1 MTVSFDVAIA
11 DFSPA
16 LPMAV
21 GLSGGADSTALLLAC
36 ARKWPGQVQAI
47 HVHHGLQAAADGF
60 EEHCAALCQSLN
72 VPLWVK
78 RLDARHTPGQSPED
92 AARQARYK
100 AFEAVAIASKA
111 QAAIKSIAIA
121 QHADDQVET
130 LLLALSRGAGIAGLA
145 AMPARW
151 ERAGVVWHRPLLQ
164 VAGADIR
171 SWLRLQGQPWVEDP
185 TNTDQRYTRNR
196 IRARL
201 RDAGR
206 CLRESLPGARRGD
219 FGCDERRGVPPIGHY
234 KINHDNII
242 ELFLAPAQS
251 PQNVVIESPPN
262 VVINST
268 PRSGAQLPPNVVI
281 DTEITTESTSEITAP
296 VADAPAPPSK
306 PPQKAARRP
315 SGFGTLIT
323 EHTDERVSAYLF
335 ILKPEI
341 SAGNADLILRR
352 IHLDGIE
359 TWRDVLTT
367 WAERGYNRTG
377 FADMF
382 ERYDTLR
389 NQKRVKAGTPPKTTA
404 PRMSDEQYAE
414 LEAQMEKS
422 WA

>member
-111 QAAIKSIAIA
+111 QAAIESIAIA

-151 ERAGVVWHRPLLQ
+151 ELAGVVWHRPLLQ

-196 IRARL
+196 IRAQLLPALEAAFPAFRDTFARSASNAAQAAELLDELAQQDLL
-201 RDAGR
+201 RVGAPPHITELQGLSRARQANVLRHWLRVTHATTPSAAQLGELLNQLAACTTRGHRIHIKVGR
-206 CLRESLPGARRGD
+206 G
-219 FGCDERRGVPPIGHY
+219 F
-234 KINHDNII
+234 
-242 ELFLAPAQS
+242 
-251 PQNVVIESPPN
+251 VV
-262 VVINST
+262 
-268 PRSGAQLPPNVVI
+268 RSGPQLGWYN
-281 DTEITTESTSEITAP
+281 
-296 VADAPAPPSK
+296 
-306 PPQKAARRP
+306 
-315 SGFGTLIT
+315 
-323 EHTDERVSAYLF
+323 
-335 ILKPEI
+335 PE
-341 SAGNADLILRR
+341 
-352 IHLDGIE
+352 
-359 TWRDVLTT
+359 VL
-367 WAERGYNRTG
+367 
-377 FADMF
+377 
-382 ERYDTLR
+382 
-389 NQKRVKAGTPPKTTA
+389 V
-404 PRMSDEQYAE
+404 
-414 LEAQMEKS
+414 
-422 WA
+422 

>member
-1 MTVSFDVAIA
+1 MTLSFDVAIA

-196 IRARL
+196 IRAQLLPALEAAFPAFRDTFARSASNAAQAAELMDELAQQDLL
-201 RDAGR
+201 RVGAPPHITVLQGLSRARQANVLRHWLRVAYATTPSAAQLGELLNQLAACTTRGHRIHIKVGR
-206 CLRESLPGARRGD
+206 G
-219 FGCDERRGVPPIGHY
+219 F
-234 KINHDNII
+234 
-242 ELFLAPAQS
+242 
-251 PQNVVIESPPN
+251 VV
-262 VVINST
+262 
-268 PRSGAQLPPNVVI
+268 RSGPQLGWYN
-281 DTEITTESTSEITAP
+281 
-296 VADAPAPPSK
+296 
-306 PPQKAARRP
+306 
-315 SGFGTLIT
+315 
-323 EHTDERVSAYLF
+323 
-335 ILKPEI
+335 PE
-341 SAGNADLILRR
+341 
-352 IHLDGIE
+352 
-359 TWRDVLTT
+359 VL
-367 WAERGYNRTG
+367 
-377 FADMF
+377 
-382 ERYDTLR
+382 
-389 NQKRVKAGTPPKTTA
+389 V
-404 PRMSDEQYAE
+404 
-414 LEAQMEKS
+414 
-422 WA
+422 